1 MVASAPRCRL
11 APSRSPRPASRL
23 SPSLSGAGAM
33 KKARAGVSHRGKSGS
48 KFQFDITLH
57 DVSGLKAGNT
67 YFVKWTRGAKVA
79 STKTA
84 TAEGAAATRGTRWEG
99 DKLSLL
105 VTLFRPPDAAAGFDA
120 KDAKLA
126 LVAVNPAKRGAEK
139 TVAKVH
145 FNLAEYAGVP
155 SATATTRLTL
165 SERVGVRMTVAC
177 KFLKVSS
184 GPGADASYAPSGMSG
199 LSGVTGLGGGS
210 SSEEGVDDDFA
221 DLAVDDVPEPAP
233 LRSPGRV
240 SREGSAGAGGS
251 GSVAASGRGG
261 GASSLVVRQSS
272 GSKEVPHR
280 QPSAGS
286 HGGSSG
292 GVAAAAPSGKDADH
306 LRATLA
312 AAVAERTR
320 LTAALAAAAGEEE
333 EVATQRR
340 RLVAL
345 RAKVTDANDSR
356 AALQQRMEDIRRT
369 STEQAASVDDA
380 RRRLAAAQAAAKS
393 PSYTPAAAS
402 PAPLVPGDTA
412 GAVRAERERADAL
425 AASLAAKEV
434 KIGAHATH
442 AGKMKDT
449 YTQLTGMYDRTQAEN
464 ARLKAKV
471 EAAKG
476 AAVGAASGLG
486 EAERAAEEA
495 ARKAEA
501 MEAKLATARKDVAAR
516 TAEAA
521 ALREAVA
528 DKQAAVAAAHRE
540 ADAAKS
546 AADGEP
552 LPSST
557 ANPVAGAASAAAA
570 AGAATLRRLEA
581 DVQTLKAEAAALRK
595 ASAKASKE
603 RQRALDA
610 AAAGK
615 RAARDTEVAASERRA
630 AAAARKTTL
639 VQLGRRVEEL
649 QAAATLA
656 AVRGGVGDGDPP
668 VGSGELSDVPL
679 ARLGSMN
686 VEGVIAD
693 LVSTKLQLA
702 ETEDLRLAAQHKAKQ
717 QRRQERLI
725 QERLA
730 KHASRLEVKLGE
742 ARAELEA
749 VQKQQLKLDIP
760 VGGGAGGDAATPVPG
775 GGRATSAK
783 AAGSGGGTPA
793 RRNFFGFALGGGGT
807 PASTPVAGASAGGGE
822 EVLSPPSPNG
832 SLSF

>member
-1 MVASAPRCRL
+1 
-11 APSRSPRPASRL
+11 
-23 SPSLSGAGAM
+23 M
-33 KKARAGVSHRGKSGS
+33 KKARAGASHRGKSGS

-84 TAEGAAATRGTRWEG
+84 IVEGASATRGTRWEG

-105 VTLFRPPDAAAGFDA
+105 VTLFRPPDGSAGFDV

-126 LVAVNPAKRGAEK
+126 LVAVNPAKRGSEK

-145 FNLAEYAGVP
+145 FNLADYAGVP

-165 SERVGVRMTVAC
+165 SERVGIRMTVAC

-233 LRSPGRV
+233 LRSPARG
-240 SREGSAGAGGS
+240 SREGSLGAGGS
-251 GSVAASGRGG
+251 GSAAPSEAGR
-261 GASSLVVRQSS
+261 GASSASLSVRRSS
-272 GSKEVPHR
+272 SKEVPRR
-280 QPSAGS
+280 QSSTAS

-292 GVAAAAPSGKDADH
+292 ALSAVTASGKDADH

-320 LTAALAAAAGEEE
+320 LTDALAAAAGEEE
-333 EVATQRR
+333 EVASQRR

-356 AALQQRMEDIRRT
+356 AALQQRMEEIRRT
-369 STEQAASVDDA
+369 SAEQATSVDEA
-380 RRRLAAAQAAAKS
+380 RQRLATAQAAAKA
-393 PSYTPAAAS
+393 PSRSLAATS
-402 PAPLVPGDTA
+402 PAPPVPGDTA

-476 AAVGAASGLG
+476 AAVGAASGLS

-495 ARKAEA
+495 ARKAEV
-501 MEAKLATARKDVAAR
+501 MEGKLGTARKDITAL
-516 TAEAA
+516 TAETA
-521 ALREAVA
+521 ALREATLRA
-528 DKQAAVAAAHRE
+528 E
-540 ADAAKS
+540 
-546 AADGEP
+546 
-552 LPSST
+552 
-557 ANPVAGAASAAAA
+557 
-570 AGAATLRRLEA
+570 AATLRE
-581 DVQTLKAEAAALRK
+581 

-610 AAAGK
+610 SNAGK
-615 RAARDTEVAASERRA
+615 RAARKTEVAARERRA
-630 AAAARKTTL
+630 ATTARKATL
-639 VQLGRRVEEL
+639 GQLGRRVEEL

-656 AVRGGVGDGDPP
+656 AVRGVSDGRPSS
-668 VGSGELSDVPL
+668 GSGELSDVPL

-693 LVSTKLQLA
+693 LVTTKLQLA

-749 VQKQQLKLDIP
+749 IQKERLKLELP
-760 VGGGAGGDAATPVPG
+760 SGVGAGGDAGTPAPG
-775 GGRATSAK
+775 GGRATPAK
-783 AAGSGGGTPA
+783 ATSGGGGTPA

-807 PASTPVAGASAGGGE
+807 PSSTPVSRTSGGGGE
-822 EVLSPPSPNG
+822 ENLSPPSPN

>member
-1 MVASAPRCRL
+1 
-11 APSRSPRPASRL
+11 
-23 SPSLSGAGAM
+23 M
-33 KKARAGVSHRGKSGS
+33 KKARAGASHRGKSGS

-84 TAEGAAATRGTRWEG
+84 IVEGASATRGTRWEG

-105 VTLFRPPDAAAGFDA
+105 VTLFRPPDGSAGFDV

-126 LVAVNPAKRGAEK
+126 LVAVNPAKRGSEK

-145 FNLAEYAGVP
+145 FNLADYAGVP

-165 SERVGVRMTVAC
+165 SERVGIRMTVAC

-233 LRSPGRV
+233 LRSPARG
-240 SREGSAGAGGS
+240 SREGSLGAGGS
-251 GSVAASGRGG
+251 GSAAPSEAGR
-261 GASSLVVRQSS
+261 GASSASLSVRRSS
-272 GSKEVPHR
+272 SKEVPRR
-280 QPSAGS
+280 QSSTAS

-292 GVAAAAPSGKDADH
+292 ALSAVTASGKDADH

-320 LTAALAAAAGEEE
+320 LTDALAAAAGEEE
-333 EVATQRR
+333 EVASQRR

-356 AALQQRMEDIRRT
+356 AALQQRMEEIRRT
-369 STEQAASVDDA
+369 SAEQATSVDEA
-380 RRRLAAAQAAAKS
+380 RQRLATAQAAAKA
-393 PSYTPAAAS
+393 PSRSLAATS
-402 PAPLVPGDTA
+402 PAPPVPGDTA

-476 AAVGAASGLG
+476 AAVGAASGLS

-495 ARKAEA
+495 ARKAEV
-501 MEAKLATARKDVAAR
+501 MEGKLGTARKDITAL
-516 TAEAA
+516 TAETA

-528 DKQAAVAAAHRE
+528 NKQAAVTAAHQE
-540 ADAAKS
+540 ADAAKA

-557 ANPVAGAASAAAA
+557 ADAAASTASAAAA
-570 AGAATLRRLEA
+570 AGAATLRRLER
-581 DVQTLKAEAAALRK
+581 DVQTLRAEAATLRK

-610 AAAGK
+610 SNAGK
-615 RAARDTEVAASERRA
+615 RAARKTEVAARERRA
-630 AAAARKTTL
+630 ATTARKATL
-639 VQLGRRVEEL
+639 GQLGRRVEEL

-656 AVRGGVGDGDPP
+656 AVRGVSDGRPSS
-668 VGSGELSDVPL
+668 GSGELSDVPL

-693 LVSTKLQLA
+693 LVTTKLQLA

-749 VQKQQLKLDIP
+749 IQKERLKLELP
-760 VGGGAGGDAATPVPG
+760 SGVGAGGDAGTPAPG
-775 GGRATSAK
+775 GGRATPAK
-783 AAGSGGGTPA
+783 ATSGGGGTPA

-807 PASTPVAGASAGGGE
+807 PSSTPVSRTSGGGGE
-822 EVLSPPSPNG
+822 ENISPPSPN